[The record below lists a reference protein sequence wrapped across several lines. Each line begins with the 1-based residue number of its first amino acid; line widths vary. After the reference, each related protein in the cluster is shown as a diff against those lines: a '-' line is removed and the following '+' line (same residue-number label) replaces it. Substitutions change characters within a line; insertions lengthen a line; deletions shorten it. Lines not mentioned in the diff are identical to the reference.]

1 MVGVCVSNEIF
12 PTKWYLFEHEYWLYL
27 SNLLHSLVSSHAGL
41 FSCGSAL
48 EPQLNREKYI

>member
-41 FSCGSAL
+41 VTAL